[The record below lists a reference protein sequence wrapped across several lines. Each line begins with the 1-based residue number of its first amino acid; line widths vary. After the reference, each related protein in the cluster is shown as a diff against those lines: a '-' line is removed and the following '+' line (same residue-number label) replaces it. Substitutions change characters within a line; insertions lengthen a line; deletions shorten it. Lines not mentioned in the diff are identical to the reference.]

1 MKYNLWH
8 SQCRM
13 DVVGMELLALQC
25 TTRVAKVLQLQHVH
39 YQLTIIKEIVNQIR
53 YSNQNK
59 LKISIILKKPN
70 STQHLIICIA
80 ILAKD
85 TNRVW
90 TSIVQPITNLY

>member
-8 SQCRM
+8 SQCRT

-39 YQLTIIKEIVNQIR
+39 YQLIIIKEIVNKVR

-59 LKISIILKKPN
+59 LKTYINIIKKHNP
-70 STQHLIICIA
+70 
-80 ILAKD
+80 
-85 TNRVW
+85 R
-90 TSIVQPITNLY
+90 